1 MPHRSRSIH
10 RSRSRSR
17 PSKSKDRLSQTS
29 RKGWKK
35 AKPQSVES
43 RRKMYEKCGS
53 RCFLGLTKARRSR
66 DLRPSELKFPIC
78 RKDCKVD
85 CRGLVAAKSRAGEW
99 KYSTVYKKA
108 NAMINKGSCTIKSRS
123 KSRSR
128 SSRK

>member
-1 MPHRSRSIH
+1 MPH
-10 RSRSRSR
+10 RSRSR

-35 AKPQSVES
+35 AKPQSVGS
-43 RRKMYEKCGS
+43 RRKMYKKCGS
-53 RCFLGLTKARRSR
+53 RCF
-66 DLRPSELKFPIC
+66 LRPSELKFPIC

-108 NAMINKGSCTIKSRS
+108 NAMINKSSCTLKSRS
-123 KSRSR
+123 KSRSKR
-128 SSRK
+128 RSRKSRK